1 MQQIGSNE
9 YSGHVGSGGLQGH
22 SVGGLYPWI
31 IYGTGGGTFGVM
43 NGATGQDTG
52 AVFTDY
58 PVAGEWAERFKGDP
72 IEFDEFMDLKG
83 EVEAKSAPRFASLLA
98 DAIRAWSR

>member
-58 PVAGEWAERFKGDP
+58 PGAGEWAERFKVEP
-72 IEFDEFMDLKG
+72 SEFDEFLKLKG
-83 EVEAKSAPRFASLLA
+83 EAETESAPRFASLLA